1 MKDKN
6 GVEIEVGD
14 KIKHRCH
21 KTINTVREYDCSLFA
36 GMMRVSA
43 CSPQEIEVVSKCQ
56 SS

>member
-1 MKDKN
+1 MKDRN

-14 KIKHRCH
+14 KIKHRFH
-21 KTINTVREYDCSLFA
+21 KTVNTVREYDCSLFA

-43 CSPQEIEVVSKCQ
+43 CTPQEIEVVSKCQ